1 MLSRF
6 WSFAGRDCASF
17 GSLRRKS
24 VFSDSSQLFYCSR
37 IGFTC
42 SRARTVCFRRS
53 PQTIDLGFAYR
64 TPMSARQIA
73 QPEISNPRPHQPFHF
88 VTDRI
93 KHAPDLLINSL
104 AQNNAHS
111 GRTDRMELC
120 NLGAP
125 TIQENSAQKFLRE
138 RAVPLPIERHLVFFF
153 DFEARMGELLRK
165 VAVVR

>member
-1 MLSRF
+1 
-6 WSFAGRDCASF
+6 FADRDCASF

-37 IGFTC
+37 TGFTC
-42 SRARTVCFRRS
+42 SRARTACFRRS
-53 PQTIDLGFAYR
+53 LQTIDLGFAYR

-104 AQNNAHS
+104 AQTNEHS
-111 GRTDRMELC
+111 GPTDRIALA

-125 TIQENSAQKFLRE
+125 TMPDDSAQEFPRV
-138 RAVPLPIERHLVFFF
+138 RAVPWPI
-153 DFEARMGELLRK
+153 
-165 VAVVR
+165 